1 MSLTVPLTSP
11 ASMKSPSSNGRVSRM
26 VMPLMALDR
35 QFCTES
41 DKARPSRLNT
51 ASSAVT
57 LKPRLSATMR
67 MAINSS
73 AILSTLR
80 MNRLRLSDRREC
92 AEMRRAIRMM
102 IQMTSMQ
109 ITSVMA
115 EVMSF
120 SSVRLPRLKPMA
132 LFTSS
137 MLSFVDSS
145 AF

>member
-1 MSLTVPLTSP
+1 
-11 ASMKSPSSNGRVSRM
+11 
-26 VMPLMALDR
+26 MPLMAFDR

-57 LKPRLSATMR
+57 LKPSLSATMR
-67 MAINSS
+67 MAMNSS

-80 MNRLRLSDRREC
+80 MNLLRLSDSREC
-92 AEMRRAIRMM
+92 AEMRRATRMTS
-102 IQMTSMQ
+102 QMTSTQ

>member
-1 MSLTVPLTSP
+1 M
-11 ASMKSPSSNGRVSRM
+11 MI
-26 VMPLMALDR
+26 PLMAFER

-41 DKARPSRLNT
+41 DRARPSRLNT

-67 MAINSS
+67 IAMNSS
-73 AILSTLR
+73 VILSTLR
-80 MNRLRLSDRREC
+80 MNLLRLSDRREC
-92 AEMRRAIRMM
+92 DDMRRAMRMM
-102 IQMTSMQ
+102 IQMQTMQ

-137 MLSFVDSS
+137 MLSLVDSS
-145 AF
+145 AL

>member
-11 ASMKSPSSNGRVSRM
+11 ASTKSPSSNGRVSRM
-26 VMPLMALDR
+26 VMPLMAFDR

-67 MAINSS
+67 MAMNSS

-80 MNRLRLSDRREC
+80 MNLLRLSDS
-92 AEMRRAIRMM
+92 RATRMTS
-102 IQMTSMQ
+102 QMTSTQ